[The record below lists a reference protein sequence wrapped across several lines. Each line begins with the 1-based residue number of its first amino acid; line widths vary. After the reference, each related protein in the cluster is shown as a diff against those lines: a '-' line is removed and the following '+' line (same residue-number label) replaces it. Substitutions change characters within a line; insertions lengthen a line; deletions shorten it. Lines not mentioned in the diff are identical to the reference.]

1 MLFTS
6 LDFSELTE
14 AIVELKCVI
23 YQSSFDSF
31 DNFDNFLLEP
41 TSMHLSVSQM
51 RIIDRILWDEIFT
64 QN

>member
-31 DNFDNFLLEP
+31 DNFLLEP

-51 RIIDRILWDEIFT
+51 RIIDRILWDEIFA